1 MRRAAAVL
9 CVLIAVSLLMMGCTA
24 AGNLSPTVLD
34 AAALAELES
43 WGLRGRVALNREG
56 RGAQANVLWRQEGP
70 LAQLELSGPWGVGAE
85 RVRIEGGEV
94 DLFSEGDWVSMCA
107 PGMQIDELQML
118 CDSAP
123 LKSLPYWLR
132 GLPDPDSTF
141 TEYGSGQGA
150 AREFR
155 QDGWRIEVNALS
167 RSGDLAVPRRLNIS
181 GPGASMRV
189 AITNWELPPVRRS
202 GRF

>member
-1 MRRAAAVL
+1 MRRAAAVPGFL
-9 CVLIAVSLLMMGCTA
+9 VAAVLLLTGCTV
-24 AGNLSPTVLD
+24 AGNRSPAVLD

-70 LAQLELSGPWGVGAE
+70 LARLELSGPWGVGAE

-94 DLFSEGDWVSMCA
+94 NLFSEGDWVSMCV
-107 PGMQIDELQML
+107 PGMRIDELEML

-123 LKSLPYWLR
+123 LKSLPFWLR
-132 GLPDPDSTF
+132 GLPDPDSEF
-141 TEYGSGQGA
+141 TEYSSGHGA

-155 QDGWRIEVNALS
+155 QDGWRIEVNALA
-167 RSGDLAVPRRLNIS
+167 RSGDLAVPRRLDIS
-181 GPGASMRV
+181 GPGASMKV
-189 AITNWELPPVRRS
+189 AITNWELPPAR
-202 GRF
+202 

>member
-1 MRRAAAVL
+1 MRRPVAFTGFLLAV
-9 CVLIAVSLLMMGCTA
+9 AWLLAGCTA
-24 AGNLSPTVLD
+24 PGNLSPAVLD

-56 RGAQANVLWRQEGP
+56 RGAQANVLWRQEGS
-70 LAQLELSGPWGVGAE
+70 LARLELSGPWGVGAE
-85 RVRIEGGEV
+85 RVRIEGGDV
-94 DLFSEGDWVSMCA
+94 NLFSEGDWVSMCA
-107 PGMQIDELQML
+107 PGMQIDELEML

-132 GLPDPDSTF
+132 GLPDPGSPF
-141 TEYGSGQGA
+141 TEYSSGQGS

-155 QDGWRIEVNALS
+155 QDGWRIEVSALS
-167 RSGDLAVPRRLNIS
+167 RAGELAVPRRLNIS

-189 AITNWELPPVRRS
+189 AITNWELPPVR
-202 GRF
+202 

>member
-1 MRRAAAVL
+1 MRQRAAFTGVL
-9 CVLIAVSLLMMGCTA
+9 VAAAWLLAGCTA
-24 AGNLSPTVLD
+24 TGNRVPAVLD

-43 WGLRGRVALNREG
+43 WNLRGRVALNREG

-85 RVRIEGGEV
+85 RVRIEGGDA

-107 PGMQIDELQML
+107 PGMQIDELEML

-132 GLPDPDSTF
+132 GLPDPDSPF
-141 TEYGSGQGA
+141 TEYSSGQGV
-150 AREFR
+150 AREFS
-155 QDGWRIEVNALS
+155 QDGWRIEVNALA
-167 RSGDLAVPRRLNIS
+167 RAGDLAVPRRLNIS

-189 AITNWELPPVRRS
+189 AITNWELPPAR
-202 GRF
+202 

>member
-1 MRRAAAVL
+1 MRQAAAVAGL
-9 CVLIAVSLLMMGCTA
+9 LAAVVLPLTGCTV
-24 AGNLSPTVLD
+24 AGNRAPAVLD

-56 RGAQANVLWRQEGP
+56 RGAQANVLWRQQGA

-85 RVRIEGGEV
+85 RVRIEDGDV
-94 DLFSEGDWVSMCA
+94 NLLSEGDWVSMCA
-107 PGMQIDELQML
+107 PGMQIDELEML
-118 CDSAP
+118 CESAP

-132 GLPDPDSTF
+132 GLPDPGSPF

-150 AREFR
+150 VREFR
-155 QDGWRIEVNALS
+155 QDGWRIEVNALA

-181 GPGASMRV
+181 GPGASMKV
-189 AITNWELPPVRRS
+189 AITNWELPPVR
-202 GRF
+202 

>member
-1 MRRAAAVL
+1 MRQRAAFTGFLV
-9 CVLIAVSLLMMGCTA
+9 AVSLLLGGCTVA
-24 AGNLSPTVLD
+24 SNRAPVVLD
-34 AAALAELES
+34 ADALAEFES

-56 RGAQANVLWRQEGP
+56 RGAQANVLWRQEGA
-70 LAQLELSGPWGVGAE
+70 LARLELSGPWGVGAE
-85 RVRIEGGEV
+85 RVRIEGGDV

-107 PGMQIDELQML
+107 PGMPIDELELL

-132 GLPDPDSTF
+132 GLPDPGSPF
-141 TEYGSGQGA
+141 TEYSSGQGSV
-150 AREFR
+150 REFR
-155 QDGWRIEVNALS
+155 QDGWRIEVNSLA

-189 AITNWELPPVRRS
+189 AITNWELPPVR
-202 GRF
+202 

>member
-1 MRRAAAVL
+1 MRPAAAVPG
-9 CVLIAVSLLMMGCTA
+9 VVVAALLLLTGCTV
-24 AGNLSPTVLD
+24 AGNRSAAVLD

-56 RGAQANVLWRQEGP
+56 RGAQANVLWRQEGA
-70 LAQLELSGPWGVGAE
+70 LARLELSGPWGVGAE
-85 RVRIEGGEV
+85 RVRIEDGDA

-107 PGMQIDELQML
+107 PGMRIEELEML

-123 LKSLPYWLR
+123 LQSLPYWLR
-132 GLPDPDSTF
+132 GLPDPASPF
-141 TEYGSGQGA
+141 TEYSSGRGA

-155 QDGWRIEVNALS
+155 QDGWRIEVNALA
-167 RSGDLAVPRRLNIS
+167 RSGGLAVPRRLNIS

-189 AITNWELPPVRRS
+189 AITNWELPPAR
-202 GRF
+202 